1 MALRT
6 RTVQDSGGVRAFFD
20 GIAGGY
26 RESHGSADLL
36 LDYRLA
42 LIRRLLPT
50 GPGGVLLEIGC
61 GPGVHLFALAD
72 KYCRAIGVDLSPNM
86 IAAAAAVRRTHPC
99 AARIDLH
106 AEPAERLVSVADQ
119 AVDVVLCTGA
129 FEHMP
134 DQPAV
139 LGEVRRVLK
148 PGGYFVCLTLNGDY
162 LWYRRI
168 APWLGYEVKHLSSDR
183 FVNEAE
189 LRALLQ
195 EAGLRIHELGY
206 WRFVA
211 RGDMPGWAARAL
223 EWLDGAGRI
232 CKASLLRGG
241 LYVCAGKELVV
252 SKGAEESLTAPN
264 QMTFLPSS
272 QPFSRGEKG
281 LSSLSLRERD

>member
-36 LDYRLA
+36 LEYRLA
-42 LIRRLLPT
+42 LIRRLLPAVRR
-50 GPGGVLLEIGC
+50 GVLLEIGC
-61 GPGVHLFALAD
+61 GPGVHLFPLAD
-72 KYCRAIGVDLSPNM
+72 AFSRAIGADLSPNM

-99 AARIDLH
+99 AAQIELH
-106 AEPAERLVSVADQ
+106 AEAAERLVSVGDE

-129 FEHMP
+129 FEHMT
-134 DQPAV
+134 DKRAV

-189 LRALLQ
+189 LRALLR
-195 EAGLRIHELGY
+195 EAGLPVRELGY
-206 WRFVA
+206 WRFIA
-211 RGDMPGWAARAL
+211 RGDMPGWAAHAL
-223 EWLDGAGRI
+223 EWLDRAGRV
-232 CKASLLRGG
+232 CTPRLLRGG
-241 LYVCAGKELVV
+241 LYVCATKI
-252 SKGAEESLTAPN
+252 
-264 QMTFLPSS
+264 
-272 QPFSRGEKG
+272 
-281 LSSLSLRERD
+281 